1 MRELNAAYAELKEP
15 ERRAA
20 LDRELRSARNPVGTG
35 LDKIRNIIVKTGDW
49 LKYDPLGRIVA
60 ATLQRALEKQRSTA
74 GSAPRSR
81 TPSAAP
87 SAEKTSTPPTAA
99 PSAESAEKKSA
110 PKKTAPKKTAAKKS
124 AAPKK
129 TASPASKR
137 PRREPQR

>member
-1 MRELNAAYAELKEP
+1 MREINAAYAELKEP

-20 LDRELRSARNPVGTG
+20 VDRELRIARNPVGTG
-35 LDKIRNIIVKTGDW
+35 LDKIRNIIVKAGDW

-60 ATLQRALEKQRSTA
+60 TTLQRALEKQRST
-74 GSAPRSR
+74 GGPAPRSR

-87 SAEKTSTPPTAA
+87 SAEKTSTPPAA
-99 PSAESAEKKSA
+99 TPSAEKKS
-110 PKKTAPKKTAAKKS
+110 KKTAPKKTAAKKS